1 MVYAR
6 LVSDRRSRCVCLQV
20 ACLGA
25 CAVHIGCCLQ
35 DPACY
40 NSALPPQT
48 TPPQFC
54 QSACTAYH
62 VCKAAMR
69 KVGQCP
75 LKKEKPMLQAPALQ
89 GARRNGDEL
98 M

>member
-1 MVYAR
+1 MPAGGLPGCMRSTHR
-6 LVSDRRSRCVCLQV
+6 LLLTGSCSLQLCI
-20 ACLGA
+20 A
-25 CAVHIGCCLQ
+25 
-35 DPACY
+35 
-40 NSALPPQT
+40 QT